1 AGAGG
6 FAAGGFGGGPDGP
19 GGAGGSGGCATGA
32 VNGLACAP
40 DGTPIGGA
48 RVHADTTDCAGNR
61 VTREAFAT
69 ADGHFR
75 LDGLAP
81 GPATVFVTAGRFQG
95 RYDVVVL
102 ADRSVPVDERSD
114 KECLPSN
121 SAQVAAV
128 TGEYDSIERIVGG
141 LGFEFTAYCGDTF
154 GNYGARG
161 LLGHWESLSRYDVL
175 LINCGFTVDLEASAE
190 GQQMVSNLRRFV
202 AEGGAV
208 YISDLAANVIEAAWP
223 DKIQFDSEYFGT
235 GAGIDPCCTCVDC
248 PARCGAQAEAPRP
261 GAQCRGGLNAGELI
275 CGHEPPVEGFGDPGR
290 RRAQII
296 DPALRQF
303 LGRDALD
310 VNFDQGGWMGILGV
324 GAGVDVLVADGRE
337 PLMVMFTDGA
347 SGGRV
352 AYTTFHNEAQAT
364 ADVQQILTALLFQ
377 L

>member
-1 AGAGG
+1 
-6 FAAGGFGGGPDGP
+6 
-19 GGAGGSGGCATGA
+19 
-32 VNGLACAP
+32 
-40 DGTPIGGA
+40 
-48 RVHADTTDCAGNR
+48 
-61 VTREAFAT
+61 
-69 ADGHFR
+69 
-75 LDGLAP
+75 
-81 GPATVFVTAGRFQG
+81 
-95 RYDVVVL
+95 
-102 ADRSVPVDERSD
+102 
-114 KECLPSN
+114 
-121 SAQVAAV
+121 
-128 TGEYDSIERIVGG
+128 
-141 LGFEFTAYCGDTF
+141 
-154 GNYGARG
+154 
-161 LLGHWESLSRYDVL
+161 
-175 LINCGFTVDLEASAE
+175 
-190 GQQMVSNLRRFV
+190 
-202 AEGGAV
+202 
-208 YISDLAANVIEAAWP
+208 
-223 DKIQFDSEYFGT
+223 
-235 GAGIDPCCTCVDC
+235 
-248 PARCGAQAEAPRP
+248 GAQAEAPRP